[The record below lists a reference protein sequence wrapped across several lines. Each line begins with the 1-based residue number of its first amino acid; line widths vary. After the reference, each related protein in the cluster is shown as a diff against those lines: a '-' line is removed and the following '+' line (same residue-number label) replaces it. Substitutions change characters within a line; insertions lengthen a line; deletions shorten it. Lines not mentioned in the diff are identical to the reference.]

1 MAVTHDADE
10 SERDPWDDEQRNWS
24 FFHGGDDR
32 RDDHRDDHRDDR
44 RDDRRDG
51 RRDDRAPSIWKR
63 VTQSANSDADY
74 YWNTET
80 NDTTWDLPE
89 GEDLELIETIE
100 A

>member
-1 MAVTHDADE
+1 M
-10 SERDPWDDEQRNWS
+10 
-24 FFHGGDDR
+24 R
-32 RDDHRDDHRDDR
+32 RAILLGRVARVSSPSRGKDCSS
-44 RDDRRDG
+44 G